1 MRPSAKRRISW
12 AGRSTVHSAHVGQ
25 EVEVRYR
32 WHPLYGRRVRQHY
45 SELRAGGRVAHV
57 EAAPGVVVVLA
68 AWMLDSAACA
78 GMKIGAPHVDVAAL
92 SDFRDLLIDRGFRR
106 SSQGDSRIAQE
117 EQNAQFAEAD
127 FDNAGAVPGAA
138 PAQNRVRFPSTREDE
153 CRRADESHRLPGQPL
168 DAGGRRR
175 DGGAKR

>member
-1 MRPSAKRRISW
+1 L
-12 AGRSTVHSAHVGQ
+12 TVHSAHVGQ
-25 EVEVRYR
+25 EVEVHYR

-45 SELRAGGRVAHV
+45 SELRAGSRIAYV

-68 AWMLDSAACA
+68 AWMLDPAACA
-78 GMKIGAPHVDVAAL
+78 SMKIGAPHVDVAAL
-92 SDFRDLLIDRGFRR
+92 SDLCDLLIDRGFRR

-138 PAQNRVRFPSTREDE
+138 PAQNRVRFPSAPEDE
-153 CRRADESHRLPGQPL
+153 HGRADECDCLPDQPV
-168 DAGGRRR
+168 DAGRRRR